1 MNRRMQK
8 AVALFTSLVALSATT
23 LVLLTAP
30 AGAAPNA
37 PAVRVFQVNNGG
49 VQVAFTGDGA
59 AGATFAVS
67 CTSAAGGSF
76 TSSSVSQSAS
86 PVTAKGLG
94 STAPLS
100 APGVTP
106 VVYNVVTCN
115 VTESFPTPVD
125 TSPPGTASAA
135 LTPIS
140 GTGCQPSGSVAA
152 PTNVSAAAEAFPGA
166 VVSWAPVD
174 TDCLV
179 GYLVTPS
186 TGSAVLVP
194 GHATWT
200 RLKGPFAFGVT
211 FEFVVAAVTGAGVGP
226 ASVGVGV
233 TIGTPAAP
241 HAVTASHAGKG
252 AIAVAFK
259 AGAGNGAPITKF
271 TVTCGLHSA
280 TGTASPVTVKRLT
293 VGKSYK
299 CAVAATNSRG
309 KGASAQ
315 AQATNA

>member
-1 MNRRMQK
+1 MKRRIQK
-8 AVALFTSLVALSATT
+8 PVALFTSLVALSATA

-37 PAVRVFQVNNGG
+37 PAVSVFQINNGN
-49 VQVAFTGDGA
+49 VQVAFTGDGV

-67 CTSAAGGSF
+67 CTSTAGGTFS
-76 TSSSVSQSAS
+76 SSSVSQSAS
-86 PVTAKGLG
+86 PVTVKGMG
-94 STAPLS
+94 ATAPLS

-115 VTESFPTPVD
+115 VTETVPGPITG
-125 TSPPGTASAA
+125 PPGTASAA
-135 LTPIS
+135 LTNLS
-140 GTGCQPSGSVAA
+140 GTGCLPSGTVAA

-166 VVSWAPVD
+166 VVSWAPVSS
-174 TDCLV
+174 DCLV

-186 TGSAVLVP
+186 TGSAVLVV
-194 GHATWT
+194 GHATTT

-211 FEFVVAAVTGAGVGP
+211 FEFTVAAVTGAGVGP

-241 HAVTASHAGKG
+241 HAVTAGHAGKG

-259 AGAGNGAPITKF
+259 AGADNGAPITKF
-271 TVTCGLHSA
+271 TVRCGLHSA
-280 TGTASPVTVKRLT
+280 SGSASPVTVKRLT
-293 VGKSYK
+293 AGKSYK
-299 CAVAATNSRG
+299 CTVAATNSRG
-309 KGASAQ
+309 KGASTQ

>member
-1 MNRRMQK
+1 MG
-8 AVALFTSLVALSATT
+8 
-23 LVLLTAP
+23 P
-30 AGAAPNA
+30 AA
-37 PAVRVFQVNNGG
+37 
-49 VQVAFTGDGA
+49 
-59 AGATFAVS
+59 
-67 CTSAAGGSF
+67 
-76 TSSSVSQSAS
+76 
-86 PVTAKGLG
+86 
-94 STAPLS
+94 
-100 APGVTP
+100 
-106 VVYNVVTCN
+106 Y
-115 VTESFPTPVD
+115 
-125 TSPPGTASAA
+125 PPET
-135 LTPIS
+135 
-140 GTGCQPSGSVAA
+140 VAA

-211 FEFVVAAVTGAGVGP
+211 FEFTVAAVTGAGVGP

-241 HAVTASHAGKG
+241 HAVTAGHAGKG

-259 AGAGNGAPITKF
+259 AGANNGAPITKF

-280 TGTASPVTVKRLT
+280 SGTASPVTVKRLT
-293 VGKSYK
+293 AGKSYN
-299 CAVAATNSRG
+299 CTVAATNSRG

-315 AQATNA
+315 AQLVKA